1 VRVTPTDDLGAT
13 TSRGDYD
20 IIVFAWVASPFP
32 YANAL
37 QIWGTGQGNNFGHYS
52 NPDVDRLIAAAAGQT
67 DESLAK
73 ETLNA
78 ADQRLTKDA
87 YVLPLY
93 QKPTFIALYDNIANV
108 RNNSSLDAPPYNV
121 GQWGFRAAG

>member
-1 VRVTPTDDLGAT
+1 MPTPCRSG
-13 TSRGDYD
+13 
-20 IIVFAWVASPFP
+20 VP
-32 YANAL
+32 
-37 QIWGTGQGNNFGHYS
+37 QGKIFGHYS
-52 NPDVDRLIAAAAGQT
+52 NPDVERPIAAAAGQT

-78 ADQRLTKDA
+78 ADQRLTNDA

-108 RNNSSLDAPPYNV
+108 RNNSSAGCPAIQRRAV
-121 GQWGFRAAG
+121 GLPRSWLITQRSAGQGEEEGLPGRGG